1 MSMLENTLCHA
12 AFGDI
17 LLDANG
23 DILPCCFLERDRDT
37 LKIKDVD
44 DLNDWFFNDK
54 GMTALRENLATNI
67 KDKKCNVCWK
77 AEAENKWTLRTGS
90 G

>member
-23 DILPCCFLERDRDT
+23 DVVPCCFIARDRDT
-37 LKIKDVD
+37 LKIKDDD

-54 GMTALRENLATNI
+54 GMT
-67 KDKKCNVCWK
+67 
-77 AEAENKWTLRTGS
+77 S
-90 G
+90 